1 MRSGTELSQFL
12 RIFLPTLLREIEYIL
27 TELRLFEAMFCIVE

>member
-12 RIFLPTLLREIEYIL
+12 RIFLPTLA
-27 TELRLFEAMFCIVE
+27 LFIRKETDLSQYSPGIITKL